1 MTYWFSVEHSNCGQY
16 RIAVRDADR
25 AMVMASTSFSR
36 ERTGQAI
43 ETFRSLLKRDW
54 CYRIINQRKTG
65 LCFELHLPHS
75 GIRCVSRQFSSCDAM
90 EREIGSLKAAAGNT
104 FLLHLYDKKHS
115 PMGPERGDENNSFA
129 ARLRELA

>member
-1 MTYWFSVEHSNCGQY
+1 MAYGFSVERSNCGQY
-16 RIAVRDADR
+16 CIAVRDVDG
-25 AMVMASTSFSR
+25 AMVMTSTPFCR

-43 ETFRSLLKRDW
+43 ETFQSLLRRDW

-75 GIRCVSRQFSSCDAM
+75 GIRCVSRRFSSCDAM

-104 FLLHLYDKKHS
+104 FRLHLHDIEHS
-115 PMGPERGDENNSFA
+115 PIGPERGEEKHSFA
-129 ARLRELA
+129 AGLRELA